1 MRTTTKDLRLVS
13 IQLLLFIVYSIDF
26 DWSLGCSHWLKIVG
40 LSISLAGLLVVILAI
55 LQLNK
60 NLSPFPTPKDSSV
73 LLQNGVFK
81 LVRHPI
87 YTGLIFLFFGYSI
100 YKDSVFK
107 LTITLLL
114 IILFH
119 NKTQYEEKQLQ
130 IKFPEYRTYKSK
142 TGKFFPKW
150 F

>member
-1 MRTTTKDLRLVS
+1 MRATTKDLLLVC

-26 DWSLGCSHWLKIVG
+26 DWPLGFCYWLKIVG
-40 LSISLAGLLVVILAI
+40 LSISIVGLLVAILAI

-60 NLSPFPTPKDSSV
+60 NLSPFPTPKDHSV
-73 LLQNGVFK
+73 LLQNGLFK

-100 YKDSVFK
+100 YQDSKYK
-107 LTITLLL
+107 LIITLLL
-114 IILFH
+114 LILFH
-119 NKTQYEEKQLQ
+119 FKTQYEEQQLQ
-130 IKFPEYRTYKSK
+130 IKFPEYKTYKTK